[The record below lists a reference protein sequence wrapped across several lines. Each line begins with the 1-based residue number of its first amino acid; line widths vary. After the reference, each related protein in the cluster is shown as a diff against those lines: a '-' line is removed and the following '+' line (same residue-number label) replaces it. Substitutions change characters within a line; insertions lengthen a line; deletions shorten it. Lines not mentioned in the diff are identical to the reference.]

1 MKLITAPLLLLTV
14 ITSPVVAQD
23 VYKVVKEDGT
33 VLYTDTPVKGS
44 ESVSMPPSTENVS
57 ESIADPAIVKRA
69 AASNNAAKEKI
80 EYSVNITTPQP
91 EATIRNNLGNF
102 TITST
107 ATPASAGGRFQL
119 WFDGSV
125 VETNAT
131 GMFHLSGIN
140 RGAHDYYIEWIDN
153 KGKTLASTEKQTL
166 YLHQASALINNN

>member
-1 MKLITAPLLLLTV
+1 MKILTTPLLLLIAVT
-14 ITSPVVAQD
+14 TPAMAQE
-23 VYKVVKEDGT
+23 VYKVVKDDGT

-44 ESVSMPPSTENVS
+44 ESVTMRPSTENVS
-57 ESIADPAIVKRA
+57 GSIADPSLLKRS
-69 AASNNAAKEKI
+69 AASNNADKNKVD
-80 EYSVNITTPQP
+80 YSVSITTPQP

-107 ATPASAGGRFQL
+107 ATPAKAGGRFQL
-119 WFDGSV
+119 WFDGSAL
-125 VETNAT
+125 ETNST
-131 GMFHLSGIN
+131 GIFQLTGIN